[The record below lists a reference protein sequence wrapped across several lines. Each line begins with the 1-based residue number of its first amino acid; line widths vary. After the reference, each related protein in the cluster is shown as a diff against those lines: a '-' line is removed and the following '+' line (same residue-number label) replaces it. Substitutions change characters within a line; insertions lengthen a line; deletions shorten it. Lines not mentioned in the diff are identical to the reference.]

1 MDEEVEGMVVEIE
14 GTVEEV
20 DVELVSAI
28 VGPWDRGCSNTM
40 KRFKPSFTDY
50 NNGVHT
56 VNHLERSY
64 KLREKE
70 RKFEKEREEENSRR
84 GDSASLQPKLLHS
97 SHAPAASLPHFST
110 ILANG

>member
-1 MDEEVEGMVVEIE
+1 MRLMDEEVEGMVVAVE

-28 VGPWDRGCSNTM
+28 VGPWDRGCFDTM
-40 KRFKPSFTDY
+40 KRFNPSFIDY

-64 KLREKE
+64 KLKEK
-70 RKFEKEREEENSRR
+70 REEV
-84 GDSASLQPKLLHS
+84 
-97 SHAPAASLPHFST
+97 
-110 ILANG
+110 